1 MELTDKQKHDLK
13 RFSLILNSLNMED
26 GVEYIYRHYDEWET
40 DEPEGPYYRNR
51 SVKDELD
58 FIPGSIAEM
67 LNELKENFDT
77 DLFYNDVYDNY
88 NGSLEISID
97 AEKKMV
103 VVKYTYYIMRT
114 EDSRIEKSFK
124 ELSEVT
130 NPWRS
135 GEREVKKLTNEEFL
149 NRMKEQY
156 GSYVELTY
164 DGSGDSG
171 WIDDNVNSD
180 KGSKKSTNELENIAY
195 EALELFHAG
204 WEINEGSSGSMTFNF
219 DDQTFT
225 IEHYQNIEDEEQDF
239 YKSFSFA

>member
-1 MELTDKQKHDLK
+1 
-13 RFSLILNSLNMED
+13 
-26 GVEYIYRHYDEWET
+26 
-40 DEPEGPYYRNR
+40 
-51 SVKDELD
+51 
-58 FIPGSIAEM
+58 
-67 LNELKENFDT
+67 
-77 DLFYNDVYDNY
+77 
-88 NGSLEISID
+88 
-97 AEKKMV
+97 MV
-103 VVKYTYYIMRT
+103 VVKYTYYTMNT
-114 EDSRIEKSFK
+114 ESSRIEKSFK

-156 GSYVELTY
+156 GSYVELNY

-204 WEINEGSSGSMTFNF
+204 WEINEGSNGSMTFNF

>member
-1 MELTDKQKHDLK
+1 MELTDKQKHDLR

-26 GVEYIYRHYDEWET
+26 GVEYVYRHYDEWEGH
-40 DEPEGPYYRNR
+40 EPEGPYYKGRN
-51 SVKDELD
+51 SKDLLD
-58 FIPGSIAEM
+58 FIPGSIGPLFDEI
-67 LNELKENFDT
+67 KDNFDT

-88 NGSLEISID
+88 NGSLDIYVN
-97 AEKKMV
+97 AENKMV
-103 VVKYTYYIMRT
+103 VVKYTYYTMTT

-124 ELSEVT
+124 DLSEMT

-135 GEREVKKLTNEEFL
+135 GERELTKLTKEDFL
-149 NRMKEQY
+149 NRMKEEY

-171 WIDDNVNSD
+171 WIDDNVRSD

-204 WEINEGSSGSMTFNF
+204 WEINEGSNGSMTFNF

-225 IEHYQNIEDEEQDF
+225 VEHYQNIEDEIQDF
-239 YKSFSFA
+239 YKSFSFE